1 MVQTE
6 KPKDVRVKEI
16 VELLKKL
23 TGLGIPLE
31 SPEVQELKGRFDAYI
46 KDGECWSGTISFE
59 SYGRIADV
67 NLPKRADK
75 PIEVTLRVP
84 NRTRR

>member
-1 MVQTE
+1 MKTD
-6 KPKDVRVKEI
+6 KPKDVCVKES
-16 VELLKKL
+16 VEILKKI

-31 SPEVQELKGRFDAYI
+31 SSDVQELKQRFDAYI
-46 KDGECWSGTISFE
+46 KEGECWNGTISFL
-59 SYGRIADV
+59 SYGRIAEV

-84 NRTRR
+84 NKK

>member
-1 MVQTE
+1 MVQTD

-16 VELLKKL
+16 VEILKKL

-31 SPEVQELKGRFDAYI
+31 SPEVQELKTRFDAYI
-46 KDGECWSGTISFE
+46 KDGECWNGTISFV

-84 NRTRR
+84 NQTRR

>member
-1 MVQTE
+1 MKTE

-16 VELLKKL
+16 VEILKKIHS
-23 TGLGIPLE
+23 LGIPLE
-31 SPEVQELKGRFDAYI
+31 SSEVQELKQHFDLYI
-46 KDGECWSGTISFE
+46 QEGECWIGTISFL

-75 PIEVTLRVP
+75 PIEVTLRIP
-84 NRTRR
+84 KKQK